1 MANVSGK
8 SERMVV
14 EVAYATPARQV
25 VIAIEV
31 DLLVTV
37 AAAIYQSGILQ
48 EFPEIDLAVNAV
60 GVFGNRA
67 SLEDRLRPGD
77 RVEIYR
83 ALQIAPIEGRKRRAL
98 SGRRG
103 PDDRR

>member
-1 MANVSGK
+1 MANVFGK
-8 SERMVV
+8 SEQMVV